1 MRQNLEL
8 FVISFVTLFLE
19 MLLIRWIGAEVRIFA
34 YLSNFILIACFLGFG
49 IGCFQAN
56 LPFKPLQ
63 SIAIIAAIV
72 LLVAEPKGLSII
84 PFRDITRML
93 GGASFDLP
101 IWSTP
106 VFTEQL
112 FTVFLLLGGIA
123 LTVLLFL
130 MVVFALIPLG
140 RRIGHLFENHPRLTI
155 AYSVNIIGSLIGTWA
170 FAALSYLSTP
180 PWQWFILFFVIF
192 LFLVPKRLPAISFW
206 FAAGCAIVIS
216 LVPWGGETA
225 TTYWSPYQKL
235 VLSPL
240 RTEDGKVQRGYL
252 IEVNNVG
259 YQAILNL
266 SREFLSK
273 HSEHFDLGQAS
284 LSPYDVPYE
293 LLTGVRRVLIVG
305 AGAGNDCAAALR
317 HGVQEVD
324 CVEIDP
330 VIASLGKQYHPEKPY
345 DNPRVRLI
353 VDDARSFFRQT
364 PWKYDLVWFGLLD
377 SHTLG
382 SAYNNLRLDHYVYT
396 KESFE
401 AARNL
406 LEDKGVLVLFFE
418 TEVPWITE
426 RIFGL
431 IKTVFGYPPLTFVIR
446 SHGDYYGWGGTL
458 YIVGR
463 NGPVTISE
471 KVPED
476 IRRFLKSSTLQ
487 VLPQVELTTDDWP
500 FLYLPS
506 RTVPLIHIVVSGILF
521 VLFLGFRNRILLGG
535 VSFDWRFFC
544 LGAGFLL
551 IEVQSV
557 TKAGLLFGSTWIVN
571 CLIVSQI
578 LVWILLSNLVYLKFR
593 IERLNWVFAL
603 LFIDLLFIYLFPVDY
618 FSQLALL
625 PRLVLG
631 SVHLTVPVFFAGLIF
646 INLFNKC
653 PSKSSALGANLIGA
667 LAGGLLESLAF
678 ISGQKSL
685 LLVAGL
691 FYCVAI
697 LLLVFGSS
705 TATRG
710 PATSTSSG

>member
-19 MLLIRWIGAEVRIFA
+19 MLLIRWIGSEVRIFA

-49 IGCFQAN
+49 IGCFQSN

-63 SIAIIAAIV
+63 SLGIIATVIF
-72 LLVAEPKGLSII
+72 LVAAPGGLRIV
-84 PFRDITRML
+84 PFRDITQML
-93 GGASFDLP
+93 GGMSFDLP

-106 VFTEQL
+106 LPTERL
-112 FTVFLLLGGIA
+112 FMGLLLLAGMV

-140 RRIGHLFENHPRLTI
+140 RRVGYLFERHPNLTL
-155 AYSVNIIGSLIGTWA
+155 AYSINILGSLIGTWT
-170 FAALSYLSTP
+170 FAGLSYLSTP
-180 PWQWFILFFVIF
+180 PWQWFVLLLAAF
-192 LFLVPKRLPAISFW
+192 LFLVPRRLPAICLW
-206 FAAGCAIVIS
+206 FAAGCVILIS
-216 LVPWGGETA
+216 LVPWHGQTGA
-225 TTYWSPYQKL
+225 TYWSPYQKL

-240 RTEDGKVQRGYL
+240 KTKDGQVQRGYL
-252 IEVNNVG
+252 IEVNNTG

-266 SREFLSK
+266 SRDFLSN
-273 HSEHFDLGQAS
+273 HPQYFNLDQVS
-284 LSPYDVPYE
+284 LNPYDLPYE
-293 LLTGVRRVLIVG
+293 FLTGVRRVLIVG

-330 VIASLGKQYHPEKPY
+330 VIAALGKEYHPEKPY
-345 DNPRVRLI
+345 QDAKVRLI

-364 PWKYDLVWFGLLD
+364 SSKYDLIWFGLLD

-382 SAYNNLRLDHYVYT
+382 SAYNNVRLDHYVYT

-406 LEDKGVLVLFFE
+406 LEDNGVLVLFFE
-418 TEVPWITE
+418 TEAQWITE

-431 IKTVFGYPPLTFVIR
+431 LKTVFGYPPLTFIVR
-446 SHGDYYGWGGTL
+446 TPGDYYGWGGTL
-458 YIVGR
+458 YVVGR
-463 NGPVTISE
+463 NGPVTFSE
-471 KVPED
+471 KTPEPV
-476 IRRFLKSSTLQ
+476 RRFLKNNMLQ
-487 VLPQVELTTDDWP
+487 VSPQVELTTDDWP

-506 RTVPLIHIVVSGILF
+506 RTVPMIHIIVSGILF
-521 VLFLGFRNRILLGG
+521 ILFLGFRNKILLRET
-535 VSFDWRFFC
+535 SFDWRFFG

-578 LVWILLSNLVYLKFR
+578 LVWILLSNLIYAKLR
-593 IERLNWVFAL
+593 IKRLNWVFAL
-603 LFIDLLFIYLFPVDY
+603 LFIDLLFIYLFPLDS

-631 SVHLTVPVFFAGLIF
+631 SFHLTVPVFFAGLIF
-646 INLFNKC
+646 ISLFNGC
-653 PSKSSALGANLIGA
+653 PSRSGALGANLIGA

-678 ISGQKSL
+678 VAGQKSL
-685 LLVAGL
+685 LIVAGF
-691 FYCVAI
+691 FYVGV
-697 LLLVFGSS
+697 LLLILFSS
-705 TATRG
+705 KAIGHESATV
-710 PATSTSSG
+710 SSGE